1 MLYPYIGS
9 DNDVRVP
16 TGTHIVSYQPHEDQ
30 DPDTPCIEV
39 TQTTNTDITLNEAKR
54 LRSALDDAIDAA
66 RLDIRCQQLGIYPV
80 NDNDNQ

>member
-1 MLYPYIGS
+1 MLYPCIGS
-9 DNDVRVP
+9 ADDVRVL
-16 TGTHIVSYQPHEDQ
+16 THTHIVSYQPRENL

-39 TQTTNTDITLNEAKR
+39 TQTTDTDITLNEAKR

-66 RLDIRCQQLGIYPV
+66 RLDIRCHQLGIYPV

>member
-9 DNDVRVP
+9 DNDVRVL

-39 TQTTNTDITLNEAKR
+39 TQTTDTDITLNDFHNGWSTLTEDE
-54 LRSALDDAIDAA
+54 L
-66 RLDIRCQQLGIYPV
+66 
-80 NDNDNQ
+80 NDYI